1 MQLDTHFED
10 GKEYYCAIPRA
21 HEEVMPGVHWGN
33 VARLFTPAFWR
44 LTCIT
49 NGAMEDYSRYRL
61 GDTFKE
67 EVVACLLGG
76 HGITGEL
83 GNAAFHHLR
92 QGGVFNQRGMPSED
106 QIEALLSEPLLVN
119 GRMQKYRY
127 PRQKA
132 KYIAAALCMFDK
144 YQFKTSTGE
153 DLRNWLIGIPGIGLK
168 TGSWITRN
176 WLNADDV
183 AILDIHIHRAGV
195 IAGFYD
201 PNDDVRRSYREM
213 ELKFLDFAKKI
224 GVPANVLDNQI
235 WTQLRTL
242 PSIARKMLI
251 ERGVKSGDRC
261 GLPTTNHSRTARNHT
276 LFANT

>member
-10 GKEYYCAIPRA
+10 GKEYYCAIPFA
-21 HEEVMPGVHWGN
+21 HEEVMPGVQWGN

-76 HGITGEL
+76 HGIPGEL

-92 QGGVFNQRGMPSED
+92 QVGVLNQRRVPSEN

-132 KYIAAALCMFDK
+132 KYIVAALCMFNT
-144 YQFKTSTGE
+144 YQFSTGTGE

-251 ERGVKSGDRC
+251 ERGAKSGDRC
-261 GLPTTNHSRTARNHT
+261 GLPPTNHSRTTRNHT